1 MNDDNDND
9 IEGDDNQP
17 INNPHDSEEA
27 YVVSS
32 HEVGVTLPTWLPEQ
46 DYQNNRHALYC
57 RDESMWCQAC
67 FDMNV
72 LVDGPANATF
82 WSITYPGINVIWGVT
97 RAATGV
103 GCV

>member
-1 MNDDNDND
+1 
-9 IEGDDNQP
+9 
-17 INNPHDSEEA
+17 
-27 YVVSS
+27 
-32 HEVGVTLPTWLPEQ
+32 
-46 DYQNNRHALYC
+46 
-57 RDESMWCQAC
+57 MWCQAC

-82 WSITYPGINVIWGVT
+82 WSITYLGINVIWGVT